1 MSAPIVNLTRNL
13 GTSVATRLRGSATVV
28 LDVDKTDTGLPA
40 AGTFVLAIGDEQFP
54 VAPGTNTITF
64 EFPIAPDF
72 GLDTQEY
79 ELQLSVIA
87 QGTDNVDSAWAEVTV
102 TQCDVLASASGDVT
116 TAALTMTPFAVLGMS
131 QGGGG
136 GCHID
141 KAGSLATATTIEVVG
156 YYPIAAD
163 ALAAAT
169 SFYAPRWLDEAT
181 YVPVAPAAAIPVYD
195 SSHGV
200 DEGDWGW
207 IGGDAFDSTLPPD
220 QWSICKV
227 KVDGG
232 AEVFARLCNMGGY

>member
-13 GTSVATRLRGSATVV
+13 GTSVATRLRGSAVVV
-28 LDVDKTDTGLPA
+28 LDVDKTDSGLPA
-40 AGTFVLAIGDEQFP
+40 AGTFALAIGAEQFR
-54 VAPGTNTITF
+54 VVPGTNTVTF
-64 EFPIAPDF
+64 EFPIVPDF
-72 GLDTQEY
+72 GLGTQVY
-79 ELQLSVIA
+79 ELQFSVIA
-87 QGTDNVDSAWAEVTV
+87 LDTDNVDSAWAEITV
-102 TQCDVLASASGDVT
+102 SQCDVLASDSGSVA
-116 TAALTMTPFAVLGMS
+116 TAALTMTPFAVLGVS
-131 QGGGG
+131 QDGSG
-136 GCHID
+136 GCWVD
-141 KAGSLATATTIEVVG
+141 KAGTLAAATTIEVVG

-181 YVPVAPAAAIPVYD
+181 YVPVSPAAALPVYD
-195 SSHGV
+195 STHGV

-207 IGGDAFDSTLPPD
+207 IGGDAFASTIPLD

>member
-1 MSAPIVNLTRNL
+1 MGSPIVNLVRDI
-13 GTSVATRLRGSATVV
+13 GTSVATRLRGSASVV
-28 LDVDKTDTGLPA
+28 LDVNKTDPGLPA
-40 AGTFVLAIGDEQFP
+40 AGEFVLAIGAEHFP
-54 VAPGTNTITF
+54 VVPGTNTITF

-79 ELQLSVIA
+79 ELQLSVTA
-87 QGTDNVDSAWAEVTV
+87 QAADNVASAWAEITV
-102 TQCDVLASASGDVT
+102 SQCDVLASDSGSVAT
-116 TAALTMTPFAVLGMS
+116 TALTMTPFAVLGVS
-131 QGGGG
+131 QGGTG
-136 GCHID
+136 GCWVD
-141 KAGSLATATTIEVVG
+141 KAGTLAAATTIEVVG

-181 YVPVAPAAAIPVYD
+181 YVPVSPAAALPVYD
-195 SSHGV
+195 STNGV

-207 IGGDAFDSTLPPD
+207 IGGDAFASTIPLD

-232 AEVFARLCNMGGY
+232 AEVFARLCNMTGY